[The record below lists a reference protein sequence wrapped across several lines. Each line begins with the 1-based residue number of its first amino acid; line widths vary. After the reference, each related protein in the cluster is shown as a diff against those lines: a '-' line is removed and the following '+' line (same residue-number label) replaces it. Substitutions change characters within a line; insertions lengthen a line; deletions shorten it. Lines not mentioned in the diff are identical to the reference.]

1 MWRYGSCGGQKK
13 NDCYLDTSLFWTQ
26 QSVSKMWRAFPWIER
41 PRNSKQKI
49 GSRPVYITTTSYQ
62 WAGWV
67 MVWSFEVWCTLW
79 SFLFFSL
86 LFGQVAGSFFPGR
99 NNLIMA
105 CQAPVA
111 TFSCANV
118 HHNCVL
124 TIDDRLTDTVVNF
137 HQKSWSKISLFQYG
151 LVNFS
156 KSVILLYWPFNHD
169 RSKWITVNS
178 NHRSS
183 I

>member
-1 MWRYGSCGGQKK
+1 MSLKKLWRPKKK
-13 NDCYLDTSLFWTQ
+13 NGCHLDTSLFWTQ

-41 PRNSKQKI
+41 PRNSEQKK
-49 GSRPVYITTTSYQ
+49 SEVVLSTSYTTTSYQ

-86 LFGQVAGSFFPGR
+86 LLGQVAGSFFPGR

-124 TIDDRLTDTVVNF
+124 TTDERLTETVVNF
-137 HQKSWSKISLFQYG
+137 DP
-151 LVNFS
+151 
-156 KSVILLYWPFNHD
+156 KSVFFSDLVIF
-169 RSKWITVNS
+169 S
-178 NHRSS
+178 
-183 I
+183 

>member
-1 MWRYGSCGGQKK
+1 MDGTNGPTVPVVPSMDGSCRDLEWDKPPVWLCR
-13 NDCYLDTSLFWTQ
+13 N
-26 QSVSKMWRAFPWIER
+26 MWRAFPWIER
-41 PRNSKQKI
+41 PRNSKQKK
-49 GSRPVYITTTSYQ
+49 SEVVLSTSYTTTSYQ

-111 TFSCANV
+111 TFSCTNV

-124 TIDDRLTDTVVNF
+124 TIDDRLTETVVNF
-137 HQKSWSKISLFQYG
+137 DQKFGQNS
-151 LVNFS
+151 VNFQS
-156 KSVILLYWPFNHD
+156 FYQQLVAWP
-169 RSKWITVNS
+169 
-178 NHRSS
+178 
-183 I
+183 